1 MAEAR
6 RREVV
11 LSARRMLEAD
21 GAQALSMRRIAAALG
36 MRAPSLYKHFPDKA
50 AIETEIVAEG
60 LAELGAALRQA
71 GPQLPALA
79 RAYRS
84 FALEHPHLYVLMTGS
99 PIDRERLSSGLE
111 QETARPLL
119 EAFGDEDTA
128 RAAWAAAHGLAILEL
143 RGRFPPEADLDA
155 AWAALVRAF
164 GGGVPARVQRRR

>member
-71 GPQLPALA
+71 GPRLAPLA

-84 FALEHPHLYVLMTGS
+84 FALEHPHLYTLMTGG
-99 PIDRERLSSGLE
+99 PLDRERLPSGRE
-111 QETARPLL
+111 EETARPLL
-119 EAFGDEDTA
+119 EALGDEDNA

-143 RGRFPPEADLDA
+143 SGRFPPEADLDA

-164 GGGVPARVQRRR
+164 GGGALARGQRRR